1 MFADRAKIFIRSGK
15 GEMGIAAS
23 EESFM
28 FPTVV
33 PTAETA
39 ARAEI

>member
-1 MFADRAKIFIRSGK
+1 MQTELRYSSAPVRA
-15 GEMGIAAS
+15 EMGIAAS